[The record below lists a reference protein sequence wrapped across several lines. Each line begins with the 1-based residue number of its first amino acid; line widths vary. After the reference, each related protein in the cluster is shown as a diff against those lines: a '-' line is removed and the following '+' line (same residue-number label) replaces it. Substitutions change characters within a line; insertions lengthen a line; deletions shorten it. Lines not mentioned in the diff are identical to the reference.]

1 MEASGTPM
9 QEIRR
14 PIILR
19 KAAVHIRSYHHH
31 AACKKRCLGKI
42 VEKLLKVKMCTTRN
56 TIANVN
62 ITTKKKATVCVCT

>member
-1 MEASGTPM
+1 MEASGTPTHAGDS
-9 QEIRR
+9 
-14 PIILR
+14 PSLR
-19 KAAVHIRSYHHH
+19 KAAVHIRSSHHH

-42 VEKLLKVKMCTTRN
+42 VEKLLKVKMCNTTT